1 MGAMTDQEL
10 IAFLRRKYSGLL
22 MAVLDYEE
30 CLEQTTPERESDLA
44 AALRAGCGDAAAMVQ
59 GIVRR
64 ALEATGEKRAAAWER
79 VREAG
84 TMTFQEMVQVDPE
97 MTDEQRAHWLAAE

>member
-1 MGAMTDQEL
+1 MTAMTDQEL
-10 IAFLRRKYSGLL
+10 IAFLRSKHNALL
-22 MAVLDYEE
+22 MAMLDYEE

-44 AALRAGCGDAAAMVQ
+44 TALRAGCGDAAEMVY
-59 GIVRR
+59 GIVRK
-64 ALEATGEKRAAAWER
+64 AMGPTGEKRAAAWEK

-84 TMTFQEMVQVDPE
+84 TMTFQEMVQADPE